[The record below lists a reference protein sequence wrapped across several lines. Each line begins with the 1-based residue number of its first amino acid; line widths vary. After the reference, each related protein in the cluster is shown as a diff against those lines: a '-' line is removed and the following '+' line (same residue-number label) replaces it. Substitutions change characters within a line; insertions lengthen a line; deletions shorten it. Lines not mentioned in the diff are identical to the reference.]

1 MPQYRI
7 APVSFQERRVAKWV
21 RHPTRLWICIRSTRP
36 MRRMDSRI
44 WATPS
49 SLPLVQ
55 TLLARNAR
63 FFSPRSS
70 STSPTVVS
78 ERPYIGEESITLP
91 PASNSVRTT
100 WTSAARS
107 EVSKVRQVPIP
118 ITGSSSPL
126 RGMGRVRMPAGTGP
140 PTASAA
146 AETPACISCLR
157 DSIIA
162 TISPRR
168 GNGARASTRW
178 KCVREAPRGRQLVEA
193 VREARLP
200 AEQRGVD
207 HDGILDV
214 GQRAVR
220 EARKPGPA
228 DEPRQQR
235 LRQRQYPTPRL
246 VGDHAQ
252 RQRLRPRHVE
262 DASRPGRERLDDRVR
277 RVVLVHDVEERVE
290 PH

>member
-1 MPQYRI
+1 M
-7 APVSFQERRVAKWV
+7 
-21 RHPTRLWICIRSTRP
+21 
-36 MRRMDSRI
+36 
-44 WATPS
+44 PS

-70 STSPTVVS
+70 NTSPTVVS

-118 ITGSSSPL
+118 ITGSCSPVL
-126 RGMGRVRMPAGTGP
+126 GMGRVRMPAADTGP
-140 PTASAA
+140 PTTSAA
-146 AETPACISCLR
+146 PETPACSSCLR
-157 DSIIA
+157 ESIIA
-162 TISPRR
+162 TFSPRR
-168 GNGARASTRW
+168 GNGARTPAGR
-178 KCVREAPRGRQLVEA
+178 KCVGEGLRGRQLVEA
-193 VREARLP
+193 VREPRLP

-207 HDGILDV
+207 HDRILDV

-220 EARKPGPA
+220 EARQPGPA
-228 DEPRQQR
+228 DQSRQQR
-235 LRQRQYPTPRL
+235 LRQRQHPAPRL

-252 RQRLRPRHVE
+252 RERLRSRYVE
-262 DASRPGRERLDDRVR
+262 HASRPR
-277 RVVLVHDVEERVE
+277 
-290 PH
+290 